1 MTITDHTPEQLAI
14 LEKEAGDYKWQED
27 NIGWMDE
34 RAAKFMV
41 KVFWLSVLA
50 SVIALVSFGCG
61 VFVGWGT
68 KEIIHLVF

>member
-1 MTITDHTPEQLAI
+1 MTTYHDHTPEQLAL
-14 LEKEAGDYKWQED
+14 LEKEADKWQED

-61 VFVGWGT
+61 VVVGWGM